1 MGGNMSDK
9 EYLEEIGFIVKLGEY
24 IEVWVEGGRKIEG
37 KLVRYDVKF
46 KNMVLRTNDNKE
58 VFIPRRYV
66 VAILKNRVQP
76 SS

>member
-1 MGGNMSDK
+1 MADK

-37 KLVRYDVKF
+37 KLVRYDAKF

-66 VAILKNRVQP
+66 VAIFKNRVQP

>member
-1 MGGNMSDK
+1 MNEK
-9 EYLEEIGFIVKLGEY
+9 EYLEEIGFTVKLGEH

-37 KLVRYDVKF
+37 KLVRYDAKF
-46 KNMVLRTNDNKE
+46 KNMVLRTDDDKE

-66 VAILKNRVQP
+66 VAILKNRAQP

>member
-1 MGGNMSDK
+1 MSDK
-9 EYLEEIGFIVKLGEY
+9 EYLEEIGFVVKLGEY

-37 KLVRYDVKF
+37 KLVRYDAKF
-46 KNMVLRTNDNKE
+46 KNMVIRTNDNKE

-66 VAILKNRVQP
+66 VAILKNKVQP